1 VRLLLPYL
9 NEPGIITIPT
19 VYNIPKAI
27 RNTFLLWRWKM
38 KKVFLLAIAA
48 LLALSANAEARTKL
62 VALPDR
68 EAVTIRFDNPAA
80 TLVEEERVL
89 TLQEGENLV
98 DFSWR
103 GVQID
108 PDSIRLAVLTH
119 SEKVTLLS
127 VSYPPGE
134 AALVW
139 RIHSEGAWEEKVRIS
154 YLLSHIDR
162 LITYKGVASK
172 DEKKLDLEAFLVLR
186 NFSGEDYKDA
196 RVVLG
201 QGDPFTGQT
210 AHEETRQI
218 RFLTGRGVPIR
229 KTFTW
234 DAALKPWEPKR
245 LETDVGIPVHYIVKN
260 DGKSGLGKDHLW
272 NGKVRVFQ
280 DDGQTGTIF
289 LGEDNVSVTPVGGEM
304 RIYIGD
310 SRDVSVTQV
319 KTKDQRINPRPSRHR
334 VVLFDTEEEIKTEV
348 QNFKDTAVTV
358 DLVQHIPGE
367 WEMKGSSVD
376 YEKKDA
382 NTLVYSLNVPGKST
396 KKLSFN
402 YSRLNV
408 RN

>member
-1 VRLLLPYL
+1 MRKTLILAFAVLL
-9 NEPGIITIPT
+9 
-19 VYNIPKAI
+19 V
-27 RNTFLLWRWKM
+27 
-38 KKVFLLAIAA
+38 
-48 LLALSANAEARTKL
+48 LSANAQARTKL

-108 PDSIRLAVLTH
+108 PDSIRLAIMTH
-119 SEKVTLLS
+119 PEKVTLLS

-139 RIHSEGAWEEKVRIS
+139 RIHSGGASEERVRIS
-154 YLLSHIDR
+154 YLLSYIDR

-172 DEKKLDLEAFLVLR
+172 DEKTLDLEAFLVLR
-186 NFSGEDYKDA
+186 NFSGEDFEGA

-218 RFLTGRGVPIR
+218 HFLTARGVPIK

-234 DAALKPWEPKR
+234 DAASKPWEPKR
-245 LETDVGIPVHYIVKN
+245 LETDVGIPVHYIIEN
-260 DGKSGLGKDHLW
+260 EGESGLGKDHLW
-272 NGKVRVFQ
+272 DGKVRIFQ
-280 DDGQTGTIF
+280 DDGQAGTIF
-289 LGEDNVSVTPVGGEM
+289 LGEDRVGITPAGGEM

-319 KTKDQRINPRPSRHR
+319 KTRDQRINPKPSRHR
-334 VVLFDTEEEIKTEV
+334 VVLYDTDEEIKTEV
-348 QNFKDTAVTV
+348 ENFKDSPVTV
-358 DLVQHIPGE
+358 DLIQHIPGE
-367 WEMKGSSVD
+367 WEMKKSSMD
-376 YEKKDA
+376 YEKEDA
-382 NTLVYSLNVPGKST
+382 NTLVYRVTVPSKGKM
-396 KKLSFN
+396 KLSFN
-402 YSRLNV
+402 YNRRNV